1 MLAYTL
7 HQGVDGQMSISD
19 DCDRDTALA
28 ALAHAC
34 DQLGLPDR
42 PSAQANGQPMPQLE
56 AKQHVRGAKPMLA
69 ESRQPSWWLWSWGT
83 KIAATFGLT
92 LLSIAAIAWVSFH
105 ARLIPT
111 PTANATTD
119 VSTKPALSK
128 DIGSTF
134 DAGGS
139 QPSQQANGGAISASP
154 LTAPKEAEQRP
165 TFLDVRQQIDELRSS
180 QSQLTLAN
188 AALAQRLKSAVE
200 TAQNNADRIEELK
213 ATQTQLVSER
223 EGLTAQLKADQEQVV
238 DIAAQLKSA
247 QDQAARLAEQKSRP
261 KAIAPTRQSVVNYPQ
276 KPARPAPSQLRLP
289 LRTSSGQLPH

>member
-1 MLAYTL
+1 
-7 HQGVDGQMSISD
+7 
-19 DCDRDTALA
+19 
-28 ALAHAC
+28 
-34 DQLGLPDR
+34 
-42 PSAQANGQPMPQLE
+42 
-56 AKQHVRGAKPMLA
+56 
-69 ESRQPSWWLWSWGT
+69 
-83 KIAATFGLT
+83 

-223 EGLTAQLKADQEQVV
+223 EGLTAQLKADQERVADALGQLKTIQEQVV